1 MISTRSTRSR
11 VSKSRGV
18 RVHSFT
24 RLQFQ
29 GYRGTLLVGKNDGST
44 KRRWF
49 QYHSIQATDWTKQS
63 NGCKWF
69 SSRAHDH
76 VNHNN
81 CYPHRVGHKHA
92 CLYACSCCP
101 WNCWIESLSQNF
113 STGNLVE
120 CAWAR
125 RLVNARPHHLLTNIL
140 IRKFNVLV

>member
-49 QYHSIQATDWTKQS
+49 QYHSIQATDWTKQP

-69 SSRAHDH
+69 TSRDHDH
-76 VNHNN
+76 VNHVIATT
-81 CYPHRVGHKHA
+81 HRVGHRDA
-92 CLYACSCCP
+92 CFYVCSCCT
-101 WNCWIESLSQNF
+101 WDCWTGSLSQYV

-120 CAWAR
+120 CASTR
-125 RLVNARPHHLLTNIL
+125 RSVNARPHHLLTNIL
-140 IRKFNVLV
+140 IRKF